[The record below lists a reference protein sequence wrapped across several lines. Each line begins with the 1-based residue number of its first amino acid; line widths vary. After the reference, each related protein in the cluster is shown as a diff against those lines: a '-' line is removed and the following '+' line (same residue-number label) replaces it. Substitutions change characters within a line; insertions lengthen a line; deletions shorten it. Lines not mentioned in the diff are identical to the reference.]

1 MKKKTK
7 EKNILHI
14 PPYRIRIEYEGM
26 DIYINCMK
34 MNCIQRFILRLLG
47 IKIKKLKG
55 VNYNE

>member
-7 EKNILHI
+7 EENILHI
-14 PPYRIRIEYEGM
+14 PSYRIRIEYEGM

-55 VNYNE
+55 VN